1 MTELDTIKH
10 DMKEIKQNQE
20 LILRLLYPKD
30 FSVKNVARI
39 TGRTR
44 QAVREWVLKNGEPD
58 VDFYKKGTIL
68 MLSEEVALKYIN
80 ERR

>member
-1 MTELDTIKH
+1 MDNIENLKHELI
-10 DMKEIKQNQE
+10 EIKRNQE
-20 LILRLLYPKD
+20 LILSILSPEEYTVRMVSK
-30 FSVKNVARI
+30 I